1 MTKCSVTSGSG
12 SAMMVVTAMMWMLT
26 CSSVDAFHSTGSLA
40 LLHSSHQAARSRTRI
55 RMTASS
61 SGSDN
66 PYTPEKLAGKTVLQR
81 RLHILPTSITT
92 PVSSLEGLYTLEERV
107 RYQYPDVVD
116 PQNPNVNP
124 NPVGWHTFILRAPPS
139 SSTDDDDM
147 EPPSDSP
154 TWLRLGPEVY
164 RMDVHEA
171 KVSSEKQTHHSG
183 LGGQAWDTGAAMA
196 LYCAAHPSLFRECK
210 KALELSCG
218 SGFAGIMST
227 VAAGAAFWGVGT
239 DQEEDIADKYFASL
253 EQEDEPS
260 EPAPAFLSIE
270 DIGSSPTPPPKKANE
285 NDNDNDDVVDDAFP
299 HHSRVPLPPVF
310 KSLTMADESEDVL
323 QQTFVNCKNSHWEP
337 EQLFLQELD
346 WTQRMLPKHCRSEF
360 DVILACDVVYTFPD
374 VKHASRAMAYAL
386 APSPY
391 DRNVGDKTHRGNA
404 ILHIGPHNRDSIREL
419 KHKLTQG
426 YKMSVSVDR
435 IKVRTT
441 MLQTTILDSS
451 EKEMMHDEEA
461 GNNGY
466 IQYVPR
472 STQTTEYALLQAQH
486 DEEYDGEN
494 GEWFFPA
501 ENGSEEQ
508 AKFKRDIEPDVE
520 FGNYG
525 ARASTNPKTGT
536 W

>member
-1 MTKCSVTSGSG
+1 
-12 SAMMVVTAMMWMLT
+12 
-26 CSSVDAFHSTGSLA
+26 
-40 LLHSSHQAARSRTRI
+40 
-55 RMTASS
+55 
-61 SGSDN
+61 
-66 PYTPEKLAGKTVLQR
+66 
-81 RLHILPTSITT
+81 
-92 PVSSLEGLYTLEERV
+92 
-107 RYQYPDVVD
+107 
-116 PQNPNVNP
+116 
-124 NPVGWHTFILRAPPS
+124 
-139 SSTDDDDM
+139 
-147 EPPSDSP
+147 
-154 TWLRLGPEVY
+154 
-164 RMDVHEA
+164 VHEA
-171 KVSSEKQTHHSG
+171 KVTTAGTNSETKQMHHTG

-210 KALELSCG
+210 KALELACG

-239 DQEEDIADKYFASL
+239 DQEEDIAAQYFASL
-253 EQEDEPS
+253 EEEEEQEKEPS
-260 EPAPAFLSIE
+260 QDFLSIE
-270 DIGSSPTPPPKKANE
+270 DIASSSTPPPKKSNQ
-285 NDNDNDDVVDDAFP
+285 DDDVVGDAFP

-310 KSLTMADESEDVL
+310 KSLTMSDESEDVL
-323 QQTFVNCKNSHWEP
+323 QQTFVNCKNSQWEP

-346 WTQRMLPKHCRSEF
+346 WTQRALPKQFRSEF

-391 DRNVGDKTHRGNA
+391 DRTVGDKTHRGNA
-404 ILHIGPHNRDSIREL
+404 VLHIGPHNRDSIREL
-419 KHKLTQG
+419 KQKLTQG

-451 EKEMMHDEEA
+451 EKEMTHEEEA
-461 GNNGY
+461 GNGY

-508 AKFKRDIEPDVE
+508 ARFKRDIEPE
-520 FGNYG
+520 AGFGNYG

>member
-1 MTKCSVTSGSG
+1 MTKYSVTSGSG
-12 SAMMVVTAMMWMLT
+12 SAMMVVTAIMWMLAW
-26 CSSVDAFHSTGSLA
+26 SSVDAFHSLA
-40 LLHSSHQAARSRTRI
+40 LLHAPHRAATSCTRI
-55 RMTASS
+55 TMTA
-61 SGSDN
+61 SDN

-139 SSTDDDDM
+139 SLTNDNDDDGVL

-171 KVSSEKQTHHSG
+171 KVNSEKQTHHSG

-239 DQEEDIADKYFASL
+239 DQEEDIAAQYFASL

-270 DIGSSPTPPPKKANE
+270 DIASSTPPTKKTNNAN
-285 NDNDNDDVVDDAFP
+285 DDDDDVVNDAFP

-323 QQTFVNCKNSHWEP
+323 QQ
-337 EQLFLQELD
+337 
-346 WTQRMLPKHCRSEF
+346 
-360 DVILACDVVYTFPD
+360 
-374 VKHASRAMAYAL
+374 
-386 APSPY
+386 
-391 DRNVGDKTHRGNA
+391 
-404 ILHIGPHNRDSIREL
+404 
-419 KHKLTQG
+419 
-426 YKMSVSVDR
+426 
-435 IKVRTT
+435 
-441 MLQTTILDSS
+441 
-451 EKEMMHDEEA
+451 
-461 GNNGY
+461 
-466 IQYVPR
+466 
-472 STQTTEYALLQAQH
+472 
-486 DEEYDGEN
+486 
-494 GEWFFPA
+494 
-501 ENGSEEQ
+501 
-508 AKFKRDIEPDVE
+508 
-520 FGNYG
+520 
-525 ARASTNPKTGT
+525 
-536 W
+536 